1 MSTVDVA
8 CERCDKRFRVRAEFA
23 GKTTRCPGCS
33 APITIGGSKPAPPP
47 REERAER
54 PAPRPRPRDD
64 DEDRPRRPLGD
75 WRPVDSALGREQ
87 VAVVFALLTLFCG
100 FLSFCLLR
108 ATAGRENEA
117 VLVLAL
123 LLLIGP
129 SLAAGTFGITARVAA
144 LGTPPEAF
152 AKGSAVASLLCAI
165 AGVGSLIVIG
175 LAALASIGS
184 PGPNPLPIKVGF
196 FGAILS
202 GLVAVATFAA
212 FVAQIGIAR
221 RSAAVGRAFG
231 RTGVAAAV
239 CLLVPLGI
247 SLLIAL
253 AAEASAPSY
262 PTRGYPTRDT
272 EEVLAMIAVGL
283 LSPVAL
289 AVILILYHRLLAAA
303 REAVRGE
310 RAGTV

>member
-1 MSTVDVA
+1 MSTLDVA

-33 APITIGGSKPAPPP
+33 APITIAGSKPAPIP
-47 REERAER
+47 RDDR
-54 PAPRPRPRDD
+54 PDRPVPRPRPRDD
-64 DEDRPRRPLGD
+64 DEDRPRRPIGD

-87 VAVVFALLTLFCG
+87 LAVVFALMTLFCG

-108 ATAGRENEA
+108 AAAGQGNEA
-117 VLVLAL
+117 VLLLAL

-129 SLAAGTFGITARVAA
+129 SLTAGTFGITARVAA

-165 AGVGSLIVIG
+165 AGVGSLVVIG
-175 LAALASIGS
+175 LAALSSIGT
-184 PGPNPLPIKVGF
+184 PGPDPLAIKVGF

-202 GLVAVATFAA
+202 GLVAVASFAV
-212 FVAQIGIAR
+212 FVAQVGIAQ
-221 RSAAVGRAFG
+221 RSTAVGRAFG
-231 RTGVAAAV
+231 RTAVAGAV

-253 AAEASAPSY
+253 ASEVRGPST
-262 PTRGYPTRDT
+262 PTRGGFPVQDQ
-272 EEVLAMIAVGL
+272 EEVITMVAVGL
-283 LSPVAL
+283 LLPVAL
-289 AVILILYHRLLAAA
+289 AAMLILYHRLLAAA
-303 REAVRGE
+303 REAVRNE
-310 RAGTV
+310 PV